1 MKILIGP
8 SRSGTTFYYN
18 WFLNEYAYDPLPV
31 VQKQGETFTPGY
43 DWRVELG
50 IANLTPDIIKKET
63 QRRLK
68 WLNQNSIVKV
78 TMSAQVDDLFW
89 KYVKDKSVTLIE
101 RNNIFEQVISWGV
114 AKQTNKW
121 AVWNPQ
127 ELETVEF
134 NYPKSWF
141 NEIADELVKYND
153 MKNNY
158 FTNIEQILYY
168 DDIKNYKVN
177 GRLPIKQ
184 KTDYNI
190 TNIQEVKTWCKELRD
205 AL

>member
-18 WFLNEYAYDPLPV
+18 WFLNEYAYDPLPI

-50 IANLTPDIIKKET
+50 IDNLTPNIIKKET
-63 QRRLK
+63 QRRLQ
-68 WLNQNSIVKV
+68 WIEQNSIVKV
-78 TMSAQVDDLFW
+78 TISNQVDNLFW
-89 KYVKDKSVTLIE
+89 EYVKHKPVTLIE
-101 RNNIFEQVISWGV
+101 RQNTLEQVISWGI
-114 AKQTNKW
+114 AKKTNKW
-121 AVWNPQ
+121 AVWKEQ
-127 ELETVEF
+127 EIESVDF
-134 NYPKSWF
+134 VYPKSWF
-141 NEIADELVKYND
+141 EEIAFELIKYNN
-153 MKNNY
+153 MKTNW

-168 DDIKNYKVN
+168 EDIKNYKVN

-184 KTDYNI
+184 KTNYNI
-190 TNIQEVKTWCKELRD
+190 KNIQEVESWCKELRD